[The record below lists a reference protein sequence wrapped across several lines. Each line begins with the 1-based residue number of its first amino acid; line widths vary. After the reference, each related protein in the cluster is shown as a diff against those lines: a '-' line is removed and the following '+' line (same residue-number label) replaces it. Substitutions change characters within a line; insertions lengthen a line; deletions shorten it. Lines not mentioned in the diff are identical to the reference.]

1 MSLGA
6 RLAVL
11 AVAVVGLCLAP
22 ATGAGAATS
31 GSFDD
36 EIGDSEEFAPDLG
49 LTTVAIGDDETISV
63 ATRFESRP
71 PAFWGGCAYY
81 VVGTCIPADMTV
93 TWYLDHT
100 PGAGSLADGGADAK
114 VVAIPRR
121 GETTWEGSS
130 WDAANG
136 RFSAGAPPVADDDE
150 DDASWTLRLADLGI
164 PRPATLRIWVVS
176 LYKSYTGLGVL
187 LDYED
192 VAGPG
197 TILVEGAPTAVA
209 PATVSRA
216 CRRKARAV
224 NRIQRRLRTLRRRAR
239 RGNPR
244 ARRKLRRTRAVR
256 RRAVRAMKRRCGP
269 PVEQEEP
276 PAAAPPGCKLVTK
289 PVLQQEGVGIHA
301 EWVIKPEV
309 VVECLKGLSR

>member
-1 MSLGA
+1 MSPRA
-6 RLAVL
+6 RLVVL
-11 AVAVVGLCLAP
+11 LTVIAAICCLPVA
-22 ATGAGAATS
+22 GAGAATS

-63 ATRFESRP
+63 ETRFEARP

-100 PGAGSLADGGADAK
+100 PGRGSLADRGADAK
-114 VVAIPRR
+114 VVAIPRS
-121 GETTWEGSS
+121 GETTWEGSN

-150 DDASWTLRLADLGI
+150 GGARWTLRLTDLGI
-164 PRPATLRIWVVS
+164 PRPSSLRIWAVS
-176 LYKSYTGLGVL
+176 LYKSYNGLGVL

-192 VAGPG
+192 IAGPG
-197 TILVEGAPTAVA
+197 TVPVEAA
-209 PATVSRA
+209 PAVVVPIAVSPS

-224 NRIQRRLRTLRRRAR
+224 NRAQRRLRTLRRRAR
-239 RGNPR
+239 RGNRR
-244 ARRKLRRTRAVR
+244 ARRKLRATRAVR
-256 RRAVRAMKRRCGP
+256 RRAVRAMKRRCGA
-269 PVEQEEP
+269 PVKQEEP

-289 PVLQQEGVGIHA
+289 PVLRQEGVGIHA
-301 EWVIKPEV
+301 EWVVKPEV
-309 VVECLKGLSR
+309 VVECLK